1 MHVRL
6 VVSRIAAVAL
16 LAPLL
21 VVAHAWPEQS
31 GVDLALADA
40 GLVLLLVGCVGRIWC
55 AAHIAGR
62 KDAELVTEGPFSIC
76 RNPLYLFSLCAFL
89 GVGLSFE
96 SLVATAAFAALFCL
110 THLPAI
116 RREERNLAAR
126 FGDAYGSYVN
136 RVPRLMPNLGLY
148 VPARALTISAP
159 AFTRTLVE
167 AALIPLAYLGAQGIE
182 AAQQAGLLPVLAHV
196 Y

>member
-21 VVAHAWPEQS
+21 FVAHAWPERS
-31 GVDLALADA
+31 GIDLVLADA

-55 AAHIAGR
+55 AAYIAGR

-96 SLVATAAFAALFCL
+96 SLVATAAFGALFLL

-116 RREERNLAAR
+116 RREERSLAAR
-126 FGDAYGSYVN
+126 FGDPYRSYLA

-148 VPARALTISAP
+148 TPSRALTISVP